1 MKSQKKWTRPMNLSL
16 QKILPKSFS
25 HYFPGLAKAE
35 EKPSFTGAQFYFS
48 LSKKTVERIRQSMGL
63 SMEGLT
69 PSQVNHRLELFGKNE
84 ITADQDDTWGKHLFK
99 TILNPFVILLIII
112 AAVSFFTDDLA
123 GGIIISV
130 MVAVSVLLTFTQERR
145 SSKAAEKLKS
155 MVRTTASVL
164 RRPQHPMV
172 VTELQQKNTI
182 VGERQEVAIE
192 NLVPGDT
199 IYLAAGDLVPVDI
212 RIIFSRD
219 LFISQAPLTGES
231 LPIEKDSKNEE
242 TDVKKD
248 LLDIRNI
255 CFAGSNV
262 MSGTAIGI
270 VLKTG
275 AQSYFGSIAK
285 TIGARREITN
295 FEKGIQRFTW
305 LMIRFMLVMVPIVF
319 LVNGFTKGNWLDAFL
334 FAIAA
339 AVGLTPEMLPMIVT
353 VNLAKGALSMAK
365 HKVVVK
371 RLNSIQNFGA
381 MDVLCTDKTGTLTQD
396 NVVLEK
402 YVDVTGKEVDRV
414 LTFAFLN
421 SFYQTGL
428 KNLLDVAVLKHV
440 EVHKALQIETD
451 YSKIDEI
458 PFDFSRRRMSVI
470 VSEKNNKHILI
481 CKGAIEEIYSHCSK
495 VELNGSS
502 GALSQETKQISYDI
516 ARGLNEDGLR
526 VIAVAYKELPPTQIS
541 YSVKDEEDL
550 TLLGYIAFLDPPKE
564 TAALAIQ
571 GLKAKGVQVK
581 ILTGDNHIV
590 TRKIASQVGIA
601 FDRIMVGSEIEKMTD
616 PDLDEAVETCF
627 IFAKLSPMQKERIV
641 RSMHRKGH
649 VVGFMGDGINDS
661 PALKA
666 ADVGIS
672 VDNAVDIAKESADII
687 LLEKSLLVLE
697 DGVIEGRKVFGNI
710 IKYIRMGASS
720 NFGNVFSLVGA
731 SILLPFLPIK
741 PVQLLIQNLLYDLS
755 QTAIP
760 LDHVDEEYLQKP
772 RRWSIED
779 IKRFMLYMG
788 PVSSIFD
795 YATFA
800 LMWFVFKAN
809 VPEKQNLFQTGW
821 FVEGLLSQTLIV
833 HMVRTQKI
841 PFIESV
847 ASVPLIISTFLVM
860 SVGVMIPFTDLA
872 HQLEFVPLPLAYF
885 LWLTG
890 ILVIYAM
897 VAQTVKDRFIRRYG
911 FN

>member
-1 MKSQKKWTRPMNLSL
+1 MTGNFKKF
-16 QKILPKSFS
+16 LPKSFAN
-25 HYFPGLAKAE
+25 YFPSLGKTE
-35 EKPSFTGAQFYFS
+35 EKPSFTASQFYFS
-48 LSKKTVERIRQSMGL
+48 LSKKTTDRIKQSMAL

-69 PSQVNHRLELFGKNE
+69 PSQVNHRLQLFGKNE
-84 ITADQDDTWGKHLFK
+84 ITADHDDIWWKHLLK
-99 TILNPFVILLIII
+99 TIINPFVLLLIMISI
-112 AAVSFFTDDLA
+112 VSFITDDIPGA
-123 GGIIISV
+123 IIISV

-145 SSKAAEKLKS
+145 SNQAAEKLKS

-164 RRPQHPMV
+164 RRPVETEV
-172 VTELQQKNTI
+172 VTSLEQKVVNAG
-182 VGERQEVAIE
+182 VRQEVSIE
-192 NLVPGDT
+192 NLVPGDI

-212 RIIFSRD
+212 RILFSRD

-231 LPIEKDSKNEE
+231 IAIEKDAKNEDPAVRKE
-242 TDVKKD
+242 
-248 LLDIRNI
+248 LLEIRNI

-262 MSGTAIGI
+262 VSGTAIGV

-295 FEKGIQRFTW
+295 FEKGIQNFTW
-305 LMIRFMLVMVPIVF
+305 LMIRFMIVMVPIVF
-319 LVNGFTKGNWLDAFL
+319 IVNGLTKHNWVDAFL

-353 VNLAKGALSMAK
+353 VNLAKGALSMSK

-381 MDVLCTDKTGTLTQD
+381 MDTLCTDKTGTLTQD
-396 NVVLEK
+396 NVILEK
-402 YVDVTGKEVDRV
+402 YVDVTGEEVDRV

-440 EVHKALQIETD
+440 EVQKKLQIETD
-451 YSKIDEI
+451 FSKIDEI

-470 VSEKNNKHILI
+470 VAEKNSKHILI
-481 CKGAIEEIYSHCSK
+481 CKGAIEEVYSHCSK
-495 VELNGSS
+495 IELNGEISD
-502 GALSQETKQISYDI
+502 LSENMRQVSHDV
-516 ARGLNEDGLR
+516 ARELNEDGLR
-526 VIAVAYKELPPTQIS
+526 VIAVAYKELPPTQTA
-541 YSVKDEEDL
+541 YSVKDETDL
-550 TLLGYIAFLDPPKE
+550 TLLGYVAFLDPPKE
-564 TAALAIQ
+564 TAALAIRQ
-571 GLKAKGVQVK
+571 LGEKGVQVK

-590 TRKIASQVGIA
+590 TRKIASQVGIP
-601 FDRIMVGSEIEKMTD
+601 FYRIILGSEIEKMDDET
-616 PDLDEAVETCF
+616 LDEAVENCF

-641 RSMHRKGH
+641 KSMHRRGH

-710 IKYIRMGASS
+710 VKYIRMGASS
-720 NFGNVFSLVGA
+720 NFGNVFSLLGA
-731 SILLPFLPIK
+731 SIILPFLPMQ

-760 LDHVDEEYLQKP
+760 LDKVDEEYLAKP

-779 IKRFMLYMG
+779 IKRFMFYMG

-800 LMWFVFKAN
+800 VMWFVFKAN
-809 VPEKQNLFQTGW
+809 TPANQHLFQTGW

-841 PFIESV
+841 PFVQSI
-847 ASVPLIISTFLVM
+847 ASLPLILSTLTVM
-860 SVGVMIPFTDLA
+860 VIGVAVPFTGFA
-872 HQLEFVPLPLAYF
+872 HRIDFVPLPILYF
-885 LWLTG
+885 AWLGG
-890 ILVIYAM
+890 ILIVYGVM
-897 VAQTVKDRFIRRYG
+897 AQVVKDRFIRKYG